1 MYTLEQLN
9 EQFPQYYKFLSV
21 KKYRSTNVDLLDKV
35 NQQIAEKPKLE
46 IQKESNEDSNLIRFH
61 RQNL

>member
-9 EQFPQYYKFLSV
+9 EQFPLYYKFLSV

-35 NQQIAEKPKLE
+35 NQQIAEKPKIE